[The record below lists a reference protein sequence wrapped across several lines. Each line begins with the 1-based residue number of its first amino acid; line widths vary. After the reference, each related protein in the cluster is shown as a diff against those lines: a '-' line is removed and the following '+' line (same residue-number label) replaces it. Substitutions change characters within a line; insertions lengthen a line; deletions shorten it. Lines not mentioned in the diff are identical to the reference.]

1 VDSPRTNSEN
11 PAAADWQGLGDLIAI
26 GTERLT
32 RPVEGVHRAITDRW
46 AALAGPWGAPVRHVS
61 RAFASPVYASIRL
74 IGSGVGRT
82 VGFVATTEAG
92 SKHLRPLWKSR
103 LGGGVQSFVNGLWG
117 DEFERQ
123 QSQLSIEMSI
133 RSEDGYPIGADA
145 RSLVEVFPEATP
157 RLVVL
162 LHGLGDTEDIWRPKE
177 GKGAL
182 AETLIDH
189 SFNPLLVRYNSGRS
203 LADNGKDLS
212 RLLEEV
218 VGNWPIAV
226 DDISLIGHS
235 MGGLVARSCLLAA
248 HHAGHRWRDRA
259 GHIVTVGTPH
269 LGAPIEKSV
278 NWMSRGLAYA
288 TVSRPIGEF
297 VNQRSA
303 GIKDLRMGLKEDT
316 DPAVE
321 HHFVAGTVTSK
332 PDRLLGRLVGDLV
345 VPVRSATGASRK
357 TPGSPGEVRV
367 LGGRNHRDLIHDPS
381 VHEEILIWLEA

>member
-1 VDSPRTNSEN
+1 MDIPRTNSET

-46 AALAGPWGAPVRHVS
+46 TGLAGPWGVPVRQVS

-117 DEFERQ
+117 DELERQ
-123 QSQLSIEMSI
+123 QSKLSIEMNI
-133 RSEDGYPIGADA
+133 RSEHGYSIGADPT
-145 RSLVEVFPEATP
+145 SLVEAFPEATP

-162 LHGLGDTEDIWRPKE
+162 LHGLGDTEDIWKAKE
-177 GKGAL
+177 GKRAL
-182 AETLIDH
+182 AGTLIDH
-189 SFNPLLVRYNSGRS
+189 SLTPLLVRYNSGRT

-212 RLLEEV
+212 RLLEDV

-248 HHAGHRWRDRA
+248 DHAGHRWKDRA

-288 TVSRPIGEF
+288 SMSRPIGEF
-297 VNQRSA
+297 VDQRSA
-303 GIKDLRMGLKEDT
+303 GIKDLGIGLKEDT
-316 DPAVE
+316 DPDIE

-332 PDRLLGRLVGDLV
+332 PDRLLGKLVGDLV
-345 VPVRSATGASRK
+345 VPVGSATGASRR
-357 TPGSPGEVRV
+357 TPDSSGAVRV
-367 LGGRNHRDLIHDPS
+367 LGGRNHRDLIHDLN
-381 VHEEILIWLEA
+381 VHEEILVWLQA